1 MYFQKSHFL
10 SPGGQVIDGFL
21 NAAGSRAHYHDHML
35 RVIRS
40 VVVEGL
46 VVSSGEGVHLLH
58 IFIYNVREGIVIGI
72 AGLTALEI
80 CIGILAGGPKDR
92 VLGIQGV
99 LPEFLQLAVIHQL
112 RQVVVIQA
120 VHFLNLVRGP
130 ETVKEMEERNM
141 SLDSGQM
148 SNGSQVHGLLHV
160 SRGQKGESGL
170 AAGHDIGLFRVNGDG
185 VGSYVSGSYMNH
197 AGFQLS
203 RNPVHG
209 GNHQH

>member
-1 MYFQKSHFL
+1 
-10 SPGGQVIDGFL
+10 
-21 NAAGSRAHYHDHML
+21 
-35 RVIRS
+35 
-40 VVVEGL
+40 
-46 VVSSGEGVHLLH
+46 
-58 IFIYNVREGIVIGI
+58 
-72 AGLTALEI
+72 
-80 CIGILAGGPKDR
+80 
-92 VLGIQGV
+92 
-99 LPEFLQLAVIHQL
+99 
-112 RQVVVIQA
+112 
-120 VHFLNLVRGP
+120 
-130 ETVKEMEERNM
+130 M

-160 SRGQKGESGL
+160 SGGQKGESGL